1 MSWNTCLFCYA
12 QERGGTFFGLQ
23 QETNF
28 GLQQEPYEGSLLLED
43 PKGQIL
49 ISTKVT
55 YSGRYGTNRDISV
68 AVRAALERPYTL
80 RVKKQSALQEGVNT
94 VLDGLDLGARIL
106 GKKTDL
112 SPDYGAP
119 ELADDRGIK
128 TNEPEFTRWVLQSR
142 ELRAVLDANPS
153 FWFQVGPTGPE
164 GLDHLVEARVPL
176 DWHIDIQ
183 EEPLD
188 RYGRPLKWE
197 RQKAYYRNS
206 SFPKQLDA
214 LVELARAARD
224 AVTAWPMPMKRRNG
238 AAVPVLAPHTVSR
251 ETITVRTPFR
261 AAPRPAYPEQAW
273 PFRPLHKRIP
283 KRPAG
288 AAEEKEESPMKGRE
302 KRIFSGTNSR
312 PAAGRRGG
320 GAE

>member
-119 ELADDRGIK
+119 ELADDRGAHRH
-128 TNEPEFTRWVLQSR
+128 TGGASGPVRPAPGVGEAEGVLPEQQLSQAAGCPGGAGQSR
-142 ELRAVLDANPS
+142 PGR
-153 FWFQVGPTGPE
+153 G
-164 GLDHLVEARVPL
+164 
-176 DWHIDIQ
+176 
-183 EEPLD
+183 D
-188 RYGRPLKWE
+188 R
-197 RQKAYYRNS
+197 
-206 SFPKQLDA
+206 
-214 LVELARAARD
+214 LAHAHED
-224 AVTAWPMPMKRRNG
+224 AVTGR
-238 AAVPVLAPHTVSR
+238 
-251 ETITVRTPFR
+251 
-261 AAPRPAYPEQAW
+261 QAL
-273 PFRPLHKRIP
+273 FQHPLQLPGKL
-283 KRPAG
+283 
-288 AAEEKEESPMKGRE
+288 
-302 KRIFSGTNSR
+302 
-312 PAAGRRGG
+312 
-320 GAE
+320 

>member
-55 YSGRYGTNRDISV
+55 YSGRYGTNRGISV

-128 TNEPEFTRWVLQSR
+128 T
-142 ELRAVLDANPS
+142 
-153 FWFQVGPTGPE
+153 GPE

-214 LVELARAARD
+214 LVELAKAARD
-224 AVTAWPMPMKRRNG
+224 AVTAWPMPM
-238 AAVPVLAPHTVSR
+238 
-251 ETITVRTPFR
+251 RTP
-261 AAPRPAYPEQAW
+261 
-273 PFRPLHKRIP
+273 
-283 KRPAG
+283 
-288 AAEEKEESPMKGRE
+288 
-302 KRIFSGTNSR
+302 
-312 PAAGRRGG
+312 
-320 GAE
+320 

>member
-112 SPDYGAP
+112 SPDYGAT

-176 DWHIDIQ
+176 DWHIYIQ
-183 EEPLD
+183 
-188 RYGRPLKWE
+188 
-197 RQKAYYRNS
+197 
-206 SFPKQLDA
+206 
-214 LVELARAARD
+214 
-224 AVTAWPMPMKRRNG
+224 
-238 AAVPVLAPHTVSR
+238 
-251 ETITVRTPFR
+251 
-261 AAPRPAYPEQAW
+261 
-273 PFRPLHKRIP
+273 
-283 KRPAG
+283 
-288 AAEEKEESPMKGRE
+288 
-302 KRIFSGTNSR
+302 
-312 PAAGRRGG
+312 
-320 GAE
+320 